1 MKTLAFINYR
11 RSDVLQ
17 AAQGLYAQLRT
28 RFGPSH
34 VFMDVG
40 VILPGAQWPERL
52 RRALDE
58 ASVMLTVIGPRWLTA
73 ADQYGQ
79 RRLDK
84 SDDWV
89 RNEIVHALNCGKPI
103 FPLLVA
109 GADSMP
115 PLEGTP
121 AELHG
126 LLNHQKVQ
134 LRDEKWDHDLN
145 ELVHVLETTHGFVG
159 NQKPVALPQ
168 PEVKIEPLN
177 ESQMDTALSTLSGWQ
192 PVESMIPGDYPIPG
206 KSFGRPIGSIHSKAQ
221 FSSCNRQ
228 LVRSTKCDI
237 ILAGKTNGEQ
247 LPFIS
252 TWDIGNKVSELDIEL
267 ARTLDALYERVTA
280 NPGKKSKAPKD

>member
-1 MKTLAFINYR
+1 
-11 RSDVLQ
+11 
-17 AAQGLYAQLRT
+17 
-28 RFGPSH
+28 
-34 VFMDVG
+34 
-40 VILPGAQWPERL
+40 
-52 RRALDE
+52 
-58 ASVMLTVIGPRWLTA
+58 
-73 ADQYGQ
+73 
-79 RRLDK
+79 
-84 SDDWV
+84 
-89 RNEIVHALNCGKPI
+89 VHALNCGKPI

-192 PVESMIPGDYPIPG
+192 PGSQQIRE
-206 KSFGRPIGSIHSKAQ
+206 KSRKRQKIEQRDGITSGSRRWASGSPVAERVRREDSETDARGLCRWQWQTFCDAIRARTDP
-221 FSSCNRQ
+221 FSGGVPQ
-228 LVRSTKCDI
+228 LVSLYNNGNGRI
-237 ILAGKTNGEQ
+237 GIEYGLAFGPC
-247 LPFIS
+247 LSSP
-252 TWDIGNKVSELDIEL
+252 
-267 ARTLDALYERVTA
+267 
-280 NPGKKSKAPKD
+280 